1 MVLEYMRNAIIIR
14 SMKTFGHSLASILL
28 GTLIGLSAQA
38 VTVVPNLPD
47 EGVLGPDN
55 RAAIDPNVD
64 YEHFSGR
71 VSDKDDSQRIF
82 KVKVENNNSKFFRAG
97 DKVQFK
103 VNLQENKEF
112 CTGFIRNVEDFHF
125 SMYVES
131 LGPCYSATEYFRRG
145 TVLNFYSKTL
155 ALRVFEASKYREQ
168 LVLRKE
174 DFLKQLNDIN
184 HFIWTFDQQKVKT
197 AADYDQRINQL
208 QRDKR
213 KALDDLITLKQ
224 ERLVL
229 QNELMKKLN
238 ELDESLHFYRV
249 ERQELMTDRW
259 QLDHD
264 QGLPMGQR
272 PQVIKKAKH
281 KPRESDFIQ

>member
-1 MVLEYMRNAIIIR
+1 
-14 SMKTFGHSLASILL
+14 MKTFGHSVWGLFLL
-28 GTLIGLSAQA
+28 LTLGLQA
-38 VTVVPNLPD
+38 HGVTVVPNLPQ

-55 RAAIDPNVD
+55 RSAIDPNVD
-64 YEHFSGR
+64 YERFSGR
-71 VSDKDDSQRIF
+71 VSDKDDSSRIF
-82 KVKVENNNSKFFRAG
+82 KIHVENNNTKFFRAG
-97 DKVQFK
+97 DLVQFK
-103 VNLQENKEF
+103 VNLKPDREF
-112 CTGFIRNVEDFHF
+112 CKGFVRNVEDFHF
-125 SMYVES
+125 TIFVES
-131 LGPCYSATEYFRRG
+131 LGPCYSTDEYFRRG
-145 TVLNFYSKTL
+145 TVLNFYSKQL

-168 LVLRKE
+168 LIVRKD

-208 QRDKR
+208 QREKR

-238 ELDESLHFYRV
+238 ELDESLLFYRV

-259 QLDHD
+259 QSDHD

-272 PQVIKKAKH
+272 PQDMKKTY
-281 KPRESDFIQ
+281 R